1 MDSTDDSVLVESD
14 DAVTTITLNDPDR
27 RNPLSLETK
36 EALLDL
42 LRKIS
47 DSEARCVVFQ
57 GAGDA
62 FCSGGDVEQMEEY
75 AGERTGKNP
84 IDRSHHLSN
93 QIVER
98 IVNLQIPVVMKIDG
112 PAVGGGAG
120 LAMAGDVKLASNRAK
135 IGFTFRHVGLTID
148 DGTSYYLP
156 RIVGLDVAKELVFSG
171 RILEAEEAAEL
182 GLVRDVYPNEEFE
195 DRCGEVI
202 EELESGPTKALGEMK
217 RLLNRSFEKSFEQSL
232 EDEYVAQ
239 ETLRASDDHREGI
252 DAFLEGREPTFE
264 GE

>member
-1 MDSTDDSVLVESD
+1 MDSTDDSVLVDSAG
-14 DAVTTITLNDPDR
+14 AVTTITLNDPDR

-42 LRKIS
+42 LRGVS
-47 DSEARCVVFQ
+47 DSDARCVVFQ

-62 FCSGGDVEQMEEY
+62 FCSGGDVDQMEAY
-75 AGERTGKNP
+75 AGETASENP

-98 IVNLQIPVVMKIDG
+98 IVTLPMPVVMKIDG

-135 IGFTFRHVGLTID
+135 IGFTFRHVGLSID

-171 RILEAEEAAEL
+171 RIVEAEEAAEL
-182 GLVRDVYPNEEFE
+182 GLVREVYPTEEFD
-195 DRCGEVI
+195 DRCREVVD
-202 EELESGPTKALGEMK
+202 ELASGPTKAFGAMK

-239 ETLRASDDHREGI
+239 ETLRASVDHREGI
-252 DAFLEGREPTFE
+252 DAFLEDREPTFE